1 MDFRHLK
8 YFIAVAEELNIG
20 RAAVRLHISQPPLTR
35 QIQQLEEELGVQ
47 LFIRTPRGVELTHA
61 GEVFLDEARNV
72 RSLVEQAI
80 EKTKRAG
87 EGKLGRLDIGI
98 FGTGIISA
106 IPKMLQLF
114 RATYPDVRVVL
125 HTMSKDEQ
133 IEALRQ
139 KRLNVAFNRMI
150 KPLADISSEVILRE
164 PLFLAMHE
172 SNPLASREAVSFM
185 EVGKHPL
192 ILYPTGTP
200 PNFVDKV
207 MELCRHR
214 GFTPEV
220 SQIVGDAMS
229 AIALVAGGFGITIV
243 SESAITLQL
252 PGIVYRP
259 FEDAAGVGV
268 DLSCIY
274 RKDDQ
279 STILHVFLDL
289 IRGFSAQ
296 QLDHQELATL
306 SAKTSEAK

>member
-61 GEVFLDEARNV
+61 GEVFLVEARNV
-72 RSLVEQAI
+72 RALMEQAV

-114 RATYPDVRVVL
+114 RDGYPDVRVVL
-125 HTMSKDEQ
+125 HTMTKDEQ

-139 KRLNVAFNRMI
+139 KRLNVAFNRII
-150 KPLADISSEVILRE
+150 KPHPELSSEIILRE
-164 PLFLAMHE
+164 PIYLALNENHALAGQE
-172 SNPLASREAVSFM
+172 SVSFM
-185 EVGKHPL
+185 ELANHPL

-200 PNFVDKV
+200 PNFVDQV
-207 MELCRHR
+207 MELCRNR
-214 GFTPEV
+214 NFTPNI
-220 SQIVGDAMS
+220 SQIVGDAIT
-229 AIALVAGGFGITIV
+229 AIALVSGGFGMSVV
-243 SESAITLQL
+243 SESAINLQL
-252 PGIVYRP
+252 PGVVYRP
-259 FEDAAGVGV
+259 FHDGQGTAV

-279 STILHVFLDL
+279 SAILQAFLGV
-289 IRGFSAQ
+289 IRGFSKDNQ
-296 QLDHQELATL
+296 
-306 SAKTSEAK
+306 TS